1 MDAFDIVR
9 CHALSSAGDGYWV
22 VPATASFPRSAPLGA
37 SLAREDGDLVLR
49 SDGSGDGSIT
59 TISSGWRTN
68 DELLLSEGWADESL
82 QCDRVEMSEATLRR
96 AADDVLGVTPPEKA
110 RQGAILEGLR
120 TLGYLP
126 PTTAEL
132 GGAVLAGGLVSDE
145 LGRHLQALSVTNVEL
160 GMFGEAGCVINIGEG
175 VPLSCEHEERV
186 GRVLCAACDSL
197 LAGFATPLHADE
209 EALEAEPEGDHASRR
224 LQLSIRSRLSRKRC
238 LAACRASAAAWVER
252 PTATGT
258 LRRPWKVNIKTS
270 G

>member
-1 MDAFDIVR
+1 MICQHGRYRPR
-9 CHALSSAGDGYWV
+9 CKECGGSAICEHMRERRLCKQCGGK
-22 VPATASFPRSAPLGA
+22 PRARKEAKKPSGGGVAP
-37 SLAREDGDLVLR
+37 
-49 SDGSGDGSIT
+49 SGDG
-59 TISSGWRTN
+59 
-68 DELLLSEGWADESL
+68 
-82 QCDRVEMSEATLRR
+82 SEATLRR

-175 VPLSCEHEERV
+175 VPLSCEHEQRV